1 MWVASKC
8 TEDGRLLSI
17 SHMEKG
23 DRLKLP
29 SFIES
34 EELLSLLNQCLL
46 IKHKYLSLEYVQQIE
61 INTTTSYIGFID
73 EEQRPCGLGAIYS
86 DR

>member
-1 MWVASKC
+1 
-8 TEDGRLLSI
+8 
-17 SHMEKG
+17 MEKG